1 MASLHGD
8 DYPGLLKANF
18 SSNIW
23 HGADNSA
30 LYDYLAKLLP
40 TIQRY
45 PEIEAE
51 SLKEVL
57 AAKIAVSPSNISI
70 GNGSI
75 DIIYR
80 IAQCYQGSKSVII
93 SPTFSEYSKACYLN
107 NHTVVQC
114 KTADIESKLEHCKPD
129 LVWLC
134 NPNNPDGNCM
144 DINYLKGLLEAY
156 PQVMFI
162 IDQSFAEFTLSETLA
177 ADSVL
182 KYSNLILI
190 YSLTKRYAI
199 PGLRIGYVAACE
211 SIIAEL
217 DQYRIP
223 WSVNTLAI
231 EAAKYLLSQN
241 ERNHFELKAW
251 LSESL
256 RFQNEINK
264 IGIYKTV
271 PSKTPFFIVELIQ
284 GKAAELKKFLLKS
297 GLLIRD
303 ANNFEYKNYGELIRL
318 NTLTEVENNALIDK
332 LTEWKYTLLQ

>member
-8 DYPGLLKANF
+8 DYQGELKANF

-23 HGADNSA
+23 HRADNSA

-57 AAKIAVSPSNISI
+57 AAKIAVNPSNISI

-80 IAQCYQGSKSVII
+80 IAQCYQGSNSVIV
-93 SPTFSEYSKACYLN
+93 SPTFSEYSKACHLN
-107 NHTVVQC
+107 NHTVIQC
-114 KTADIESKLEHCKPD
+114 KTANIENNLEHCKPD

-144 DINYLKGLLEAY
+144 VINYMKELLEAY
-156 PQVMFI
+156 PQVTFI
-162 IDQSFAEFTLSETLA
+162 IDQSFEEFTLSETLA

-182 KYSNLILI
+182 NYSNLVLI

-199 PGLRIGYVAACE
+199 PGLRIGCVVSCE
-211 SIIAEL
+211 STISKLEH
-217 DQYRIP
+217 YRIP

-231 EAAKYLLSQN
+231 EAAKYLLEQN
-241 ERNHFELKAW
+241 EKNLFELNTW
-251 LSESL
+251 ISESL

-271 PSKTPFFIVELIQ
+271 PSTTPFFIVELIH
-284 GKAAELKKFLLKS
+284 GKAAELKRFLLKS

-303 ANNFEYKNYGELIRL
+303 ANNFEYENYGELIRL